1 MKDYGLVE
9 RVAGDSI
16 LEDALDLATRDKI
29 PVDFKVRGKEMCS
42 RDKLDKVISERTDAR
57 RYQELEKEVSKKLQ
71 TNVLSNDKGRE
82 DYAGSFINHELVRL
96 GKPLAPLAV
105 AAVMALI
112 DQFSDIGWKDL
123 GRIKEMGEHEAQS
136 CFRLMKTLDRR
147 IGVNSVLTSNPVE
160 RIPIYVGK

>member
-1 MKDYGLVE
+1 ME
-9 RVAGDSI
+9 
-16 LEDALDLATRDKI
+16 
-29 PVDFKVRGKEMCS
+29 
-42 RDKLDKVISERTDAR
+42 
-57 RYQELEKEVSKKLQ
+57 
-71 TNVLSNDKGRE
+71 
-82 DYAGSFINHELVRL
+82 
-96 GKPLAPLAV
+96 
-105 AAVMALI
+105 LI